1 MAATKTQTANQST
14 ARDPRVDAYIAKAQ
28 PFAQTLLNDLRA
40 IVREAA
46 PRSAETIK
54 WGMPFFTLVGA
65 EGKPIILGNMAAF
78 KTHCS
83 FGLWGKEVAATLI
96 ADGIAMTES
105 EAEHSMGSFGRIT
118 SAKDLPSRAKML
130 RYVKQAAAAI
140 ETGTRTKS
148 LEARKPAAHRVA
160 KPEAVVPEELTA
172 ALRKN
177 AAAAKTFAAFSA
189 SSRREYTEWIADAK
203 RADTKAAR
211 IAQAVAWM
219 AEGKRRHWKYEK

>member
-1 MAATKTQTANQST
+1 
-14 ARDPRVDAYIAKAQ
+14 
-28 PFAQTLLNDLRA
+28 
-40 IVREAA
+40 
-46 PRSAETIK
+46 
-54 WGMPFFTLVGA
+54 
-65 EGKPIILGNMAAF
+65 
-78 KTHCS
+78 
-83 FGLWGKEVAATLI
+83 
-96 ADGIAMTES
+96 
-105 EAEHSMGSFGRIT
+105 
-118 SAKDLPSRAKML
+118 
-130 RYVKQAAAAI
+130 VKQAAAAI